1 MIRKIPLTYILI
13 GVIVTLLGS
22 LSLSVHLYKKM
33 KADRDRLENNQ
44 NILLHNG
51 NVEITQTSHGQKPS
65 VCANRKPTYIGIPPQ
80 WRHFGKGSKAGG
92 YKDRAH
98 LAGFL
103 CRHSTRCRHRCSHHQ
118 ATHCTFPPRH
128 HNEISPRYA

>member
-51 NVEITQTSHGQKPS
+51 KVEITQTSTGRSHLSAPIVS
-65 VCANRKPTYIGIPPQ
+65 LRTSEF
-80 WRHFGKGSKAGG
+80 RHSGDTLVKVGG